1 MSESE
6 FEGSWEISWID
17 GLVDMVGAGFLG
29 KGRGEKGKMNMGSR

>member
-17 GLVDMVGAGFLG
+17 GLVDMVGAGFW
-29 KGRGEKGKMNMGSR
+29 GREGEKKGKMNMGLR